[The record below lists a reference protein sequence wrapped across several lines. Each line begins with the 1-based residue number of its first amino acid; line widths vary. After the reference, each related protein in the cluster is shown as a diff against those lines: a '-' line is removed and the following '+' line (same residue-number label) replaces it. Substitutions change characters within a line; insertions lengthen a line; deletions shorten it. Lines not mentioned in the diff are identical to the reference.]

1 MRGKKIVSVLLIVLA
16 LLITGFNVPEN
27 HDTSAST
34 DLPSAMSDNKMHDK
48 DDDQY
53 DPEEPEESEESEKG
67 DDSEQDSD
75 SDSDKD
81 EHEKDEPKKDD
92 SKENDSEE
100 DDSEEDDGWEDDDD
114 EDIPLIKM
122 TDYSGIIT
130 TNAVLVCGNK
140 YAISANFIPQKY
152 MVSDKKV
159 VRISRDGEVRPKKEG
174 TAMIVAV
181 GDEGESASYFIKVEK
196 PKMRQ
201 KTVLNGS
208 ISDIMDMVDDYYE
221 AYPSEI
227 IIDDLSVA
235 RVDTDTGDLFALKK
249 GKTKVTLMFGM
260 RKLKKVLKV
269 K

>member
-1 MRGKKIVSVLLIVLA
+1 MRGRKNVSVLLIVLA

-34 DLPSAMSDNKMHDK
+34 DMPSAMSDNKMHDK

-53 DPEEPEESEESEKG
+53 DPEEPEESEKG

-81 EHEKDEPKKDD
+81 EHEKDESKKDD
-92 SKENDSEE
+92 SEENDSE
-100 DDSEEDDGWEDDDD
+100 DDSEEDDDWEDDDD

-159 VRISRDGEVRPKKEG
+159 VKISRDGVVRPKKEG
-174 TAMIVAV
+174 TAMVVAV

-260 RKLKKVLKV
+260 RKLRKVLKV

>member
-92 SKENDSEE
+92 SK
-100 DDSEEDDGWEDDDD
+100 
-114 EDIPLIKM
+114 
-122 TDYSGIIT
+122 
-130 TNAVLVCGNK
+130 
-140 YAISANFIPQKY
+140 
-152 MVSDKKV
+152 
-159 VRISRDGEVRPKKEG
+159 
-174 TAMIVAV
+174 
-181 GDEGESASYFIKVEK
+181 
-196 PKMRQ
+196 
-201 KTVLNGS
+201 
-208 ISDIMDMVDDYYE
+208 
-221 AYPSEI
+221 
-227 IIDDLSVA
+227 
-235 RVDTDTGDLFALKK
+235 
-249 GKTKVTLMFGM
+249 
-260 RKLKKVLKV
+260 
-269 K
+269 

>member
-81 EHEKDEPKKDD
+81 EHEKVEPKKDD

>member
-81 EHEKDEPKKDD
+81 EHEKDEPEKDD

-100 DDSEEDDGWEDDDD
+100 DDSEEDDDWEDDDD

-140 YAISANFIPQKY
+140 YALSANFIPQKY

-159 VRISRDGEVRPKKEG
+159 VKVSRDGEVRPKKEG

-181 GDEGESASYFIKVEK
+181 GDEGESASYFVKVEK

-260 RKLKKVLKV
+260 RKLRKVLKV

>member
-1 MRGKKIVSVLLIVLA
+1 MRGRKNVSVLLIVLA

-53 DPEEPEESEESEKG
+53 DPEEPEESEKG

-75 SDSDKD
+75 NDSYKD
-81 EHEKDEPKKDD
+81 EHEKDD

-100 DDSEEDDGWEDDDD
+100 DDSEEDDDWEDDDDEDDD
-114 EDIPLIKM
+114 EDIPLIRM

-159 VRISRDGEVRPKKEG
+159 VKISRDGEVRPKKEG

-235 RVDTDTGDLFALKK
+235 RVDTDNGDLFALKK

-260 RKLKKVLKV
+260 RKLRKVLKV

>member
-1 MRGKKIVSVLLIVLA
+1 MRGRKNVSVLLIVLA

-34 DLPSAMSDNKMHDK
+34 DMPSAMSDNKMHDK

-53 DPEEPEESEESEKG
+53 DPEEPEESEKG

-75 SDSDKD
+75 GDSDKD
-81 EHEKDEPKKDD
+81 EPEKDESKKDD

-100 DDSEEDDGWEDDDD
+100 DDSEEDDDWEDDED

-159 VRISRDGEVRPKKEG
+159 VKISRDGVVRPKKEG

-181 GDEGESASYFIKVEK
+181 GDEGESVSYFIKVEK

-260 RKLKKVLKV
+260 RKLRKVLKV